1 MSWLASLPRME
12 PAIQQAWVC
21 LNLAPGPW
29 VHPSHW
35 AGVLEPALEGLLRPE
50 VPPALRRA
58 AWRQANRR
66 VLDHFALAPIETP
79 ADPWLAPALLA
90 PTAWDR
96 WIFHCGLAVMAP
108 QIRRVIAGAEVQLLQ
123 ASLGEAGLRFA
134 RRGAAC
140 QWEGAAGD
148 LVLVSD
154 QAALQARQMGAA
166 LVSVAAAAGQGP
178 VHQRLRLRLP
188 GDAAVACAHLSEPL
202 SHPARAS
209 ELALSVLQEIDPSW
223 CSWFPV
229 RH

>member
-1 MSWLASLPRME
+1 MSWIASLPRME

-29 VHPSHW
+29 VHPSYW
-35 AGVLEPALEGLLRPE
+35 PDLLEPALAGLLRPE
-50 VPPALRRA
+50 VPQPLRRA

-66 VLDHFALAPIETP
+66 VLDHFELAPIETP
-79 ADPWLAPALLA
+79 SDPWLAPAMLA
-90 PTAWDR
+90 PPAWDR

-108 QIRRVIAGAEVQLLQ
+108 QIRRVIAGAEVQLLR
-123 ASLGEAGLRFA
+123 ASLGEAGLHFA

-140 QWEGAAGD
+140 QWDGPDAG

-154 QAALQARQMGAA
+154 QAVVQARQLGAA
-166 LVSVAAAAGQGP
+166 LVSLGAAANPGP

-188 GDAAVACAHLSEPL
+188 GDAQVACAHLPEPL
-202 SHPARAS
+202 SHASRAGA
-209 ELALSVLQEIDPSW
+209 LALSVLQEIDPSW